1 MQQLEI
7 IEADLEN
14 EEHAAAILA
23 ITDAYALDP
32 MGLKRPLNDDVKAVL
47 IRELYHFPGSISFI
61 AMLNNKPVGLA
72 NCFYG
77 FSTFRAKKVLNIHD
91 LAVLPGARGKGVGE
105 ALLSGVEKKARETD
119 CCKVTLEVREDN
131 RARNLYERS
140 GFEYGEPRMFF
151 MTKEI
156 D

>member
-1 MQQLEI
+1 MQQLDI

-14 EEHAAAILA
+14 EDHTAAILA

-32 MGLKRPLNDDVKAVL
+32 MGLKRPLSDDVKAVL

-61 AMLNNKPVGLA
+61 AMLNDKPVGLA

-77 FSTFRAKKVLNIHD
+77 FSTFKAKKVLNIHD
-91 LAVLPGARGKGVGE
+91 LAVLPEARGKGVGE
-105 ALLSGVEKKARETD
+105 ALLSAVEKKAKETD

-140 GFEYGEPRMFF
+140 GFDYGEPQMFF
-151 MTKEI
+151 MEKKME
-156 D
+156 

>member
-1 MQQLEI
+1 MQQLDI
-7 IEADLEN
+7 IEADFEN
-14 EEHAAAILA
+14 EDHAEAILA
-23 ITDAYALDP
+23 ITDVYARDP
-32 MGLKRPLNDDVKAVL
+32 MGLKRPLSDEVKAVL
-47 IRELYHFPGSISFI
+47 LRELYHFPGSISFI
-61 AMLNNKPVGLA
+61 AMLNNKAVGLA

-77 FSTFRAKKVLNIHD
+77 FSTFKAQKVLNIHD
-91 LAVLPGARGKGVGE
+91 LAVLPEVRGKGVGE
-105 ALLSGVEKKARETD
+105 ALLSAVEKKAVETD

-151 MTKEI
+151 MTKEL

>member
-1 MQQLEI
+1 MQQLDI
-7 IEADLEN
+7 VEADFEN
-14 EEHAAAILA
+14 DDHAAAILA
-23 ITDAYALDP
+23 ITDAYAIDP
-32 MGLKRPLNDDVKAVL
+32 MGLKRPLGDDVKSVL

-61 AMLNNKPVGLA
+61 AMLNDKPVGLA

-91 LAVLPGARGKGVGE
+91 LAVLPEARGKGVGE
-105 ALLSGVEKKARETD
+105 ALLSAVEKKARETD

-131 RARNLYERS
+131 RARNLYERA